1 MEMIRNNSFSFVRL
15 FMLLKREWANNR
27 QKMLLQSG
35 VMAGLM
41 LLVYFLIIVTAYDN
55 RILHETFDMG
65 ARILIFI
72 MLFFFSL
79 GGCISASLMNHNYAT
94 KSGKIDAM
102 MSVGTPLEKYLVRV
116 IFYIFGYIL
125 LFFVSLFI
133 LEFLRIE
140 YISSSMPWYN
150 VKSLINVI
158 TEDPIL
164 NIRLYAITS
173 VCLPIASYIFYVGF
187 FALMSSITPKYSFL
201 KGYVVITA
209 ISTLVIIAINTFF
222 KYNMDEMYTE
232 TYQVEIW
239 LAFVCIVLAV
249 FGPIMNVIA
258 YYRYKETD
266 LQ

>member
-72 MLFFFSL
+72 MLFFFFL
-79 GGCISASLMNHNYAT
+79 GGCISASLINNNYAT

-158 TEDPIL
+158 TEDLIQ

-187 FALMSSITPKYSFL
+187 FALMSSIAPKYSFI